1 MTPDCTLIARNAAE
15 TVAVT
20 PYLLGFHP
28 SESVVVVGLAGG
40 HVMFGARFDLPTD
53 GFPGVLEIVAL
64 IARQRVPTVA
74 VLGYGPE
81 ERVMPV
87 AVVLGTELRF
97 AGLQILD
104 VIRVTGGRW
113 WSFYCRDPEC
123 CPPEGN
129 PCRPE
134 DSVAAAEAV
143 YQGRV
148 ALPDRQALVAR
159 VAAVE
164 GAARDEMT
172 AATER
177 VRERFGDALDQPG
190 QWIALAGRRAI
201 RDAERRAESG
211 RPVTPD
217 QVARLGVLLSI
228 DEVLDYALERPGV
241 EEWRLQLWI
250 DVLRR
255 VEPAYVPAPAC
266 LTSYV
271 AWRLGDGPLA
281 RVAIDR
287 ALRVDPRHRMAG
299 VLDRVLSAGVGPA
312 SLITLRPPGSPDRR
326 RRTTRPN
333 ARKWLGATTRR
344 RADRPSQDATSEG
357 REPGA

>member
-15 TVAVT
+15 IVAVT
-20 PYLLGFHP
+20 PYLMGFHP
-28 SESVVVVGLAGG
+28 SDSVVVVGLAGD
-40 HVMFGARFDLPTD
+40 HVMFGARLDLPSD
-53 GFPGVLEIVAL
+53 DQLGLFEIATL
-64 IARQRVPTVA
+64 IARQHVPTVA

-81 ERVMPV
+81 ERVKSV
-87 AVVLGTELRF
+87 AVVLGAELRC
-97 AGLQILD
+97 AGIRILD
-104 VIRVTGGRW
+104 VIRVTDGRW
-113 WSFYCRDPEC
+113 WSLYCRDPEC
-123 CPPEGN
+123 CPPEGH

-148 ALPDRQALVAR
+148 ALPDRRALVAR

-164 GAARDEMT
+164 GAARAEMT

-177 VRERFGDALDQPG
+177 VRERFGDAIDQPG
-190 QWIALAGRRAI
+190 QWIALAGRRAV
-201 RDAERRAESG
+201 REAERQAESG
-211 RPVTPD
+211 RPVTAD

-228 DEVLDYALERPGV
+228 AEVLDYALDRPGT

-266 LTSYV
+266 LTGYV
-271 AWRLGDGPLA
+271 AWRMGDGPLA
-281 RVAIDR
+281 RVALDR
-287 ALRVDPRHRMAG
+287 AFKADPRHRMAG

-312 SLITLRPPGSPDRR
+312 SLITLRPPGSPGRR
-326 RRTTRPN
+326 SRPRGRR
-333 ARKWLGATTRR
+333 WLGPATRR
-344 RADRPSQDATSEG
+344 RADRPSQDATSDG
-357 REPGA
+357 RDTPGGA